1 MKFQNQQQGWLSE
14 IQFCETRNLS
24 NGQVR
29 YVGASKQGYILT
41 FLANDLSSSQS
52 SQIKRVCT
60 RVRLTILQL
69 LLSDQFERYNKND
82 WDGNVLSAQVKNGKK
97 IFDKA

>member
-1 MKFQNQQQGWLSE
+1 MEFLVSLEFFWKML
-14 IQFCETRNLS
+14 
-24 NGQVR
+24 V
-29 YVGASKQGYILT
+29 
-41 FLANDLSSSQS
+41 LANDLSSSQS

-69 LLSDQFERYNKND
+69 LLSYQFERYNKND

-97 IFDKA
+97 YSIKHK